1 MLIPWRPERSGR
13 ATLRVA
19 EAVAEAAEEV
29 DHRLDARQE
38 HEDRAQHTSGHR
50 HNRHWLHGLVPAE
63 MEANLRLRQ
72 SLKSLALLADRDR
85 HWRVESERRRRF
97 IQEDDD
103 LMLETF
109 HGNCWSASTP
119 VETPTA

>member
-1 MLIPWRPERSGR
+1 M
-13 ATLRVA
+13 A

-85 HWRVESERRRRF
+85 HWRVRGGA
-97 IQEDDD
+97 D
-103 LMLETF
+103 LF
-109 HGNCWSASTP
+109 RVKVRDVP
-119 VETPTA
+119 R

>member
-1 MLIPWRPERSGR
+1 
-13 ATLRVA
+13 VA

-63 MEANLRLRQ
+63 MEANLRLRAQ
-72 SLKSLALLADRDR
+72 AVAQVSGTLGRPKPAL
-85 HWRVESERRRRF
+85 ESGE
-97 IQEDDD
+97 
-103 LMLETF
+103 
-109 HGNCWSASTP
+109 
-119 VETPTA
+119 